1 MSGIKRRNWTVNFS
15 IFSSRE
21 TTKAADEAS
30 KDSSF
35 GTWWEMKM
43 TRKGQRPKNMSKI
56 SPEYF

>member
-15 IFSSRE
+15 IFHLE
-21 TTKAADEAS
+21 KPQKAADEAS

-43 TRKGQRPKNMSKI
+43 TRKGHRPKNMSKI